1 MIHPILFILLAAV
14 AVAAALGM
22 LLSHNAVHSALYLV
36 LNFITVAVFY
46 LLLNAPFIAMVQ
58 ITVYA
63 GAIVV
68 LFLFVIMLLGAERLR
83 GAADGV
89 RGPERFHRYAALV
102 LALMLVGI
110 FGYILVA
117 GGGAGAGDPGTMI
130 DASPQALGMTLFESY
145 VFPFQ
150 VTGVLLLAAIAGV
163 VIFGH
168 TKRRGGDNA

>member
-22 LLSHNAVHSALYLV
+22 LLSRNAVHSALYLV
-36 LNFITVAVFY
+36 LNFITIAVFY

-58 ITVYA
+58 VTVYA

-68 LFLFVIMLLGAERLR
+68 LFLFVIMLLGADRLR
-83 GAADGV
+83 GAADEV
-89 RGPERFHRYAALV
+89 RGPERFHRYAALFLGLV
-102 LALMLVGI
+102 LLGV
-110 FGYILVA
+110 FGYVLVQ
-117 GGGAGAGDPGTMI
+117 GGDTVAAGATI
-130 DASPQALGMTLFESY
+130 DASPQALGMALFESY

-168 TKRRGGDNA
+168 TKKRGENNA